1 MMATE
6 SMMAGRSLRISQH
19 TVHRV
24 DRSPSRDESEATET
38 YIISTLKNFA
48 LGVELIK
55 DGALEKTHEVIP
67 LTVTLVYA
75 SGKVVE
81 QLGDI
86 PTLTGCDGR
95 GLLSSGCAFFELKV
109 SALSSLRQQ
118 QLFRI
123 RVAAPDHPDIAPV
136 YTQPFKTM
144 TKTFRASVRATA
156 PEADAEGAG
165 RDAPA
170 KRNAEAAGLDAPTR
184 QQCLALMALL
194 QSDVEAMKSDV
205 EAMKNDIATL
215 KSQVAVLAPQ

>member
-6 SMMAGRSLRISQH
+6 SMMTGRSLRISQH

-24 DRSPSRDESEATET
+24 DRSPSPDESEATET

-95 GLLSSGCAFFELKV
+95 GLLSSGCAF
-109 SALSSLRQQ
+109 
-118 QLFRI
+118 
-123 RVAAPDHPDIAPV
+123 
-136 YTQPFKTM
+136 
-144 TKTFRASVRATA
+144 
-156 PEADAEGAG
+156 
-165 RDAPA
+165 
-170 KRNAEAAGLDAPTR
+170 
-184 QQCLALMALL
+184 
-194 QSDVEAMKSDV
+194 
-205 EAMKNDIATL
+205 
-215 KSQVAVLAPQ
+215 

>member
-1 MMATE
+1 MMATD
-6 SMMAGRSLRISQH
+6 SMMTGRLLRISQH

-75 SGKVVE
+75 SGKEVE

-95 GLLSSGCAFFELKV
+95 GLLSRAAPF
-109 SALSSLRQQ
+109 LSSRCRRCRACGSSSSSASASRRRTIPTLR
-118 QLFRI
+118 RC
-123 RVAAPDHPDIAPV
+123 
-136 YTQPFKTM
+136 
-144 TKTFRASVRATA
+144 
-156 PEADAEGAG
+156 
-165 RDAPA
+165 
-170 KRNAEAAGLDAPTR
+170 TR
-184 QQCLALMALL
+184 
-194 QSDVEAMKSDV
+194 SRSRR
-205 EAMKNDIATL
+205 
-215 KSQVAVLAPQ
+215 